1 MLKVVCIPAYN
12 EERIIQDVILEC
24 QKYADKILVCDD
36 GSKDDTFNVAEK
48 AGAVVLRHEKNLGKG
63 AALKTLFAECKK
75 MDAELIVT
83 IDGDGQFLPE
93 EIQKLTDP
101 IKTDHFDI
109 VIGNRFSQ
117 SEEMPSYRKAGNKM
131 LDKFTKLAAQLPFED
146 TQSGFRAYSKNAIEK
161 ISFSTNGF
169 GVDSEILVDAVK
181 KDLKITEQN
190 VTVLYNTGDKTSTKN
205 PVSHSMGVIA
215 SILELIAINH
225 PLKYLGIPGI
235 ILLVIGIV
243 YSVTVMA
250 IFNETRYFSIPSTL
264 LALGSLVNECTEYK
278 EGFIIKEIVKNCI
291 KNNFNTKDFDKENND
306 KEEKQL
312 ENEEVLFI
320 ERTAYDINVS
330 SLIAGLGLGG
340 LAIALAAQDT
350 IRNLLGGVTIF
361 ADKPFEVGDWVV
373 VDGVEGT
380 VEAVGFRSTRVR
392 TFYNSLI
399 SVPNGNLMDSGIDN
413 MGKRR
418 WRRYKTTLGVA
429 YHTKPDQLQAFVEGI
444 RAIIQANP
452 GMRQDYYIVE
462 FHGFGA
468 TSLDILVYCFIDAE
482 DWNQELRTR
491 HVLNLDIMRLAE
503 SLQVE
508 FAFPTQT
515 LHIARMPGQPQ
526 ELPEIPERTHLRE
539 VIDSF
544 GPGGNNG
551 QRIDQPITD
560 GHESVL
566 ESPYAQ
572 ADEG

>member
-1 MLKVVCIPAYN
+1 MVV
-12 EERIIQDVILEC
+12 
-24 QKYADKILVCDD
+24 
-36 GSKDDTFNVAEK
+36 
-48 AGAVVLRHEKNLGKG
+48 
-63 AALKTLFAECKK
+63 AAPNWF
-75 MDAELIVT
+75 
-83 IDGDGQFLPE
+83 
-93 EIQKLTDP
+93 TD
-101 IKTDHFDI
+101 
-109 VIGNRFSQ
+109 
-117 SEEMPSYRKAGNKM
+117 E
-131 LDKFTKLAAQLPFED
+131 
-146 TQSGFRAYSKNAIEK
+146 
-161 ISFSTNGF
+161 
-169 GVDSEILVDAVK
+169 
-181 KDLKITEQN
+181 
-190 VTVLYNTGDKTSTKN
+190 
-205 PVSHSMGVIA
+205 
-215 SILELIAINH
+215 
-225 PLKYLGIPGI
+225 YLGIEIEQYIGFGLLAI
-235 ILLVIGIV
+235 AVTILHFALLRLITIFVRRRYSGDDLSFWEVERRRLNRGILLVTAGI
-243 YSVTVMA
+243 
-250 IFNETRYFSIPSTL
+250 TL
-264 LALGSLVNECTEYK
+264 LVGFPMLDFDPEIENIVNQIASLVAAVGVLQVAYRAIDIFMDVLARRATQTESK
-278 EGFIIKEIVKNCI
+278 LDDSLVP
-291 KNNFNTKDFDKENND
+291 
-306 KEEKQL
+306 L
-312 ENEEVLFI
+312 L
-320 ERTAYDINVS
+320 RTAVRLFVTFVGLLFVLQNLDINVS

-350 IRNLLGGVTIF
+350 VRNLLGGVTIF
-361 ADKPFEVGDWVV
+361 ADQPFEVGDWVV

-413 MGKRR
+413 MGQRR

-482 DWNQELRTR
+482 DWNEELRTR

-515 LHIARMPGQPQ
+515 LHIARMPGQAE
-526 ELPEIPERTHLRE
+526 ELPEIPDRTDLRN
-539 VIDSF
+539 VVNSF
-544 GPGGNNG
+544 GPGGKSG
-551 QRIDQPITD
+551 QRVDQPITD

>member
-1 MLKVVCIPAYN
+1 MI
-12 EERIIQDVILEC
+12 
-24 QKYADKILVCDD
+24 
-36 GSKDDTFNVAEK
+36 VA
-48 AGAVVLRHEKNLGKG
+48 APNW
-63 AALKTLFAECKK
+63 F
-75 MDAELIVT
+75 
-83 IDGDGQFLPE
+83 
-93 EIQKLTDP
+93 TD
-101 IKTDHFDI
+101 
-109 VIGNRFSQ
+109 
-117 SEEMPSYRKAGNKM
+117 E
-131 LDKFTKLAAQLPFED
+131 
-146 TQSGFRAYSKNAIEK
+146 
-161 ISFSTNGF
+161 
-169 GVDSEILVDAVK
+169 
-181 KDLKITEQN
+181 
-190 VTVLYNTGDKTSTKN
+190 
-205 PVSHSMGVIA
+205 
-215 SILELIAINH
+215 
-225 PLKYLGIPGI
+225 YLGIEIEQYIGFGLLAI
-235 ILLVIGIV
+235 VVTLLHFALLRLITIFVRRRYSGDDLSFWEVERRRLNRGILLVTAGI
-243 YSVTVMA
+243 
-250 IFNETRYFSIPSTL
+250 TL
-264 LALGSLVNECTEYK
+264 LVGFPMLDFDPEIENVVNQIASLVAAVGVLQVAYRAIDIFMDVLARRATETESK
-278 EGFIIKEIVKNCI
+278 LDDSLVP
-291 KNNFNTKDFDKENND
+291 
-306 KEEKQL
+306 L
-312 ENEEVLFI
+312 L
-320 ERTAYDINVS
+320 RTAVRLFVTFVGLLFVLQNLDINVS

-350 IRNLLGGVTIF
+350 VRNLLGGVTIF

-413 MGKRR
+413 MGQRR

-482 DWNQELRTR
+482 DWNEELRTR

-515 LHIARMPGQPQ
+515 LHIARMPGQAQ
-526 ELPEIPERTHLRE
+526 ELPEIPDRTDLRN
-539 VIDSF
+539 VVNSF
-544 GPGGNNG
+544 GPGGKSG
-551 QRIDQPITD
+551 QRVDQPITD

>member
-1 MLKVVCIPAYN
+1 MVV
-12 EERIIQDVILEC
+12 
-24 QKYADKILVCDD
+24 
-36 GSKDDTFNVAEK
+36 
-48 AGAVVLRHEKNLGKG
+48 
-63 AALKTLFAECKK
+63 AAPNWF
-75 MDAELIVT
+75 
-83 IDGDGQFLPE
+83 
-93 EIQKLTDP
+93 TD
-101 IKTDHFDI
+101 
-109 VIGNRFSQ
+109 
-117 SEEMPSYRKAGNKM
+117 E
-131 LDKFTKLAAQLPFED
+131 
-146 TQSGFRAYSKNAIEK
+146 
-161 ISFSTNGF
+161 
-169 GVDSEILVDAVK
+169 
-181 KDLKITEQN
+181 
-190 VTVLYNTGDKTSTKN
+190 
-205 PVSHSMGVIA
+205 
-215 SILELIAINH
+215 
-225 PLKYLGIPGI
+225 YLGIEIEQYIGFGLLAI
-235 ILLVIGIV
+235 AVTILHFALLRLITIFVRRRYSGDDLSFWEVERRRLNRGILLVTAGI
-243 YSVTVMA
+243 
-250 IFNETRYFSIPSTL
+250 TL
-264 LALGSLVNECTEYK
+264 LVGFPMLDFDPEIENIVNQIASLVAAVGVLQVAYRAIDIFMDVLARRATQTESK
-278 EGFIIKEIVKNCI
+278 LDDSLVP
-291 KNNFNTKDFDKENND
+291 
-306 KEEKQL
+306 L
-312 ENEEVLFI
+312 L
-320 ERTAYDINVS
+320 RTAVRLFVTFVGLLFVLQNLDINVS

-350 IRNLLGGVTIF
+350 VRNLLGGVTIF

-413 MGKRR
+413 MGQRR

-482 DWNQELRTR
+482 DWNEELRTR

-515 LHIARMPGQPQ
+515 LHIARMPGQSQ
-526 ELPEIPERTHLRE
+526 ELPEIPDRTDLRN
-539 VIDSF
+539 VVNSF
-544 GPGGNNG
+544 GPGGKSG
-551 QRIDQPITD
+551 QRVDQPITD

>member
-1 MLKVVCIPAYN
+1 MVV
-12 EERIIQDVILEC
+12 
-24 QKYADKILVCDD
+24 
-36 GSKDDTFNVAEK
+36 
-48 AGAVVLRHEKNLGKG
+48 
-63 AALKTLFAECKK
+63 AAPNWF
-75 MDAELIVT
+75 
-83 IDGDGQFLPE
+83 
-93 EIQKLTDP
+93 TD
-101 IKTDHFDI
+101 
-109 VIGNRFSQ
+109 
-117 SEEMPSYRKAGNKM
+117 E
-131 LDKFTKLAAQLPFED
+131 
-146 TQSGFRAYSKNAIEK
+146 
-161 ISFSTNGF
+161 
-169 GVDSEILVDAVK
+169 
-181 KDLKITEQN
+181 
-190 VTVLYNTGDKTSTKN
+190 
-205 PVSHSMGVIA
+205 
-215 SILELIAINH
+215 
-225 PLKYLGIPGI
+225 YLGIEIEQYIGFGLLAI
-235 ILLVIGIV
+235 AVTILHFALLRLITIFVRRRYSGDDLSFWEVERRRLNRGILLVTAGI
-243 YSVTVMA
+243 
-250 IFNETRYFSIPSTL
+250 TL
-264 LALGSLVNECTEYK
+264 LVGFPMLDFDPEIENVVNQIASLVAAVGVLQVAYRAIDIFMDVLARRATQTESK
-278 EGFIIKEIVKNCI
+278 LDDSLVP
-291 KNNFNTKDFDKENND
+291 
-306 KEEKQL
+306 L
-312 ENEEVLFI
+312 L
-320 ERTAYDINVS
+320 RTAVRLFVTFVGLLFVLQNLDINVS

-350 IRNLLGGVTIF
+350 VRNLLGGVTIF

-413 MGKRR
+413 MGQRR

-482 DWNQELRTR
+482 DWNEELRTR

-515 LHIARMPGQPQ
+515 LHIARMPGQAE
-526 ELPEIPERTHLRE
+526 ELPEIPDRTDLRN
-539 VIDSF
+539 VVNSF
-544 GPGGNNG
+544 GPGGKSG
-551 QRIDQPITD
+551 QRVDQPITD

>member
-1 MLKVVCIPAYN
+1 MI
-12 EERIIQDVILEC
+12 
-24 QKYADKILVCDD
+24 
-36 GSKDDTFNVAEK
+36 VA
-48 AGAVVLRHEKNLGKG
+48 APNW
-63 AALKTLFAECKK
+63 F
-75 MDAELIVT
+75 
-83 IDGDGQFLPE
+83 
-93 EIQKLTDP
+93 TD
-101 IKTDHFDI
+101 
-109 VIGNRFSQ
+109 
-117 SEEMPSYRKAGNKM
+117 E
-131 LDKFTKLAAQLPFED
+131 
-146 TQSGFRAYSKNAIEK
+146 
-161 ISFSTNGF
+161 
-169 GVDSEILVDAVK
+169 
-181 KDLKITEQN
+181 
-190 VTVLYNTGDKTSTKN
+190 
-205 PVSHSMGVIA
+205 
-215 SILELIAINH
+215 
-225 PLKYLGIPGI
+225 YLGIEIEQYIGFGLLAI
-235 ILLVIGIV
+235 AVTILHFTLLRLITIFVRRRYSGDDLSFWEVERRRLNRGILLVTAGI
-243 YSVTVMA
+243 
-250 IFNETRYFSIPSTL
+250 TL
-264 LALGSLVNECTEYK
+264 LVGFPMLDFDPEIENVVNQIASLVAAVGVLQVAYRAIDIFMDVLARRATKTESK
-278 EGFIIKEIVKNCI
+278 LDDSLVP
-291 KNNFNTKDFDKENND
+291 
-306 KEEKQL
+306 L
-312 ENEEVLFI
+312 L
-320 ERTAYDINVS
+320 RTAVRLFVTFVGLLFVLQNLDINVS

-350 IRNLLGGVTIF
+350 VRNLLGGVTIF

-413 MGKRR
+413 MGQRR

-482 DWNQELRTR
+482 DWNEELRTR

-515 LHIARMPGQPQ
+515 LHIARMPGQSQ
-526 ELPEIPERTHLRE
+526 ELPEIPDRTDLRN
-539 VIDSF
+539 VVNSF
-544 GPGGNNG
+544 GPGGKSG
-551 QRIDQPITD
+551 QRVDQPITD

>member
-1 MLKVVCIPAYN
+1 MI
-12 EERIIQDVILEC
+12 
-24 QKYADKILVCDD
+24 
-36 GSKDDTFNVAEK
+36 VA
-48 AGAVVLRHEKNLGKG
+48 APNW
-63 AALKTLFAECKK
+63 F
-75 MDAELIVT
+75 
-83 IDGDGQFLPE
+83 
-93 EIQKLTDP
+93 TD
-101 IKTDHFDI
+101 
-109 VIGNRFSQ
+109 
-117 SEEMPSYRKAGNKM
+117 E
-131 LDKFTKLAAQLPFED
+131 
-146 TQSGFRAYSKNAIEK
+146 
-161 ISFSTNGF
+161 
-169 GVDSEILVDAVK
+169 
-181 KDLKITEQN
+181 
-190 VTVLYNTGDKTSTKN
+190 
-205 PVSHSMGVIA
+205 
-215 SILELIAINH
+215 
-225 PLKYLGIPGI
+225 YLGIEIEQYIGFGLLAI
-235 ILLVIGIV
+235 AVTILHFALLRLITIFVRRRYSGDDLSFWEVERRRLNRGILLVTAGI
-243 YSVTVMA
+243 
-250 IFNETRYFSIPSTL
+250 TL
-264 LALGSLVNECTEYK
+264 LVGFPMLDFDPEIENVVNQIASLVAAVGVLQVAYRAIDIFMDVLARRATQTESK
-278 EGFIIKEIVKNCI
+278 LDDSLVP
-291 KNNFNTKDFDKENND
+291 
-306 KEEKQL
+306 L
-312 ENEEVLFI
+312 L
-320 ERTAYDINVS
+320 RTAVRLFVTFVGLLFVLQNLDINVS

-350 IRNLLGGVTIF
+350 VRNLLGGVTIF

-413 MGKRR
+413 MGQRR

-482 DWNQELRTR
+482 DWNEELRTR

-515 LHIARMPGQPQ
+515 LHIARMPGQAQ
-526 ELPEIPERTHLRE
+526 ELPEIPDRTDLRN
-539 VIDSF
+539 VVNSF
-544 GPGGNNG
+544 GPGGKSG
-551 QRIDQPITD
+551 QRVDQPITD

>member
-1 MLKVVCIPAYN
+1 MI
-12 EERIIQDVILEC
+12 
-24 QKYADKILVCDD
+24 
-36 GSKDDTFNVAEK
+36 VA
-48 AGAVVLRHEKNLGKG
+48 APNW
-63 AALKTLFAECKK
+63 F
-75 MDAELIVT
+75 
-83 IDGDGQFLPE
+83 
-93 EIQKLTDP
+93 TD
-101 IKTDHFDI
+101 
-109 VIGNRFSQ
+109 
-117 SEEMPSYRKAGNKM
+117 E
-131 LDKFTKLAAQLPFED
+131 
-146 TQSGFRAYSKNAIEK
+146 
-161 ISFSTNGF
+161 
-169 GVDSEILVDAVK
+169 
-181 KDLKITEQN
+181 
-190 VTVLYNTGDKTSTKN
+190 
-205 PVSHSMGVIA
+205 
-215 SILELIAINH
+215 
-225 PLKYLGIPGI
+225 YLGIEIEQYIGFGLLAI
-235 ILLVIGIV
+235 AVTILHFTLLRLITIFVRRRYSGDDLSFWEVERRRLNRGILLVTAGI
-243 YSVTVMA
+243 
-250 IFNETRYFSIPSTL
+250 TL
-264 LALGSLVNECTEYK
+264 LVGFPMLDFDPEIENVVNQIASLVAAVGVLQVAYRAIDIFMDVLARRATQTESK
-278 EGFIIKEIVKNCI
+278 LDDSLVP
-291 KNNFNTKDFDKENND
+291 
-306 KEEKQL
+306 L
-312 ENEEVLFI
+312 L
-320 ERTAYDINVS
+320 RTAVRLFVTFVGLLFVLQNLDINVS

-350 IRNLLGGVTIF
+350 VRNLLGGVTIF

-413 MGKRR
+413 MGQRR

-468 TSLDILVYCFIDAE
+468 TSLDILLYCFIDAE
-482 DWNQELRTR
+482 DWNEELRTR

-515 LHIARMPGQPQ
+515 LHIARMPGQSQ
-526 ELPEIPERTHLRE
+526 ELPEIPDRTDLRN
-539 VIDSF
+539 VVNSF
-544 GPGGNNG
+544 GPGGKSG
-551 QRIDQPITD
+551 QRVDQPITD

>member
-1 MLKVVCIPAYN
+1 MI
-12 EERIIQDVILEC
+12 
-24 QKYADKILVCDD
+24 
-36 GSKDDTFNVAEK
+36 VA
-48 AGAVVLRHEKNLGKG
+48 APNW
-63 AALKTLFAECKK
+63 F
-75 MDAELIVT
+75 
-83 IDGDGQFLPE
+83 
-93 EIQKLTDP
+93 TD
-101 IKTDHFDI
+101 
-109 VIGNRFSQ
+109 
-117 SEEMPSYRKAGNKM
+117 E
-131 LDKFTKLAAQLPFED
+131 
-146 TQSGFRAYSKNAIEK
+146 
-161 ISFSTNGF
+161 
-169 GVDSEILVDAVK
+169 
-181 KDLKITEQN
+181 
-190 VTVLYNTGDKTSTKN
+190 
-205 PVSHSMGVIA
+205 
-215 SILELIAINH
+215 
-225 PLKYLGIPGI
+225 YLGIEIEQYIGFGLLAI
-235 ILLVIGIV
+235 AVTILHFTLLRLITIFVRRRYSGDDLSFWEVERRRLNRGILLVTAGI
-243 YSVTVMA
+243 
-250 IFNETRYFSIPSTL
+250 TL
-264 LALGSLVNECTEYK
+264 LVGFPMLDFDPEIENVVNQIASLVAAVGVLQVAYRAIDIFMDVLARRATETESK
-278 EGFIIKEIVKNCI
+278 LDDSLVP
-291 KNNFNTKDFDKENND
+291 
-306 KEEKQL
+306 L
-312 ENEEVLFI
+312 L
-320 ERTAYDINVS
+320 RTAVRLFVTFVGLLFVLQNLDINVS

-350 IRNLLGGVTIF
+350 VRNLLGGVTIF

-413 MGKRR
+413 MGQRR

-482 DWNQELRTR
+482 DWNEELRTR

-515 LHIARMPGQPQ
+515 LHIANMPGQAQ
-526 ELPEIPERTHLRE
+526 RLPEIPDRTDLRN
-539 VIDSF
+539 VVNSF
-544 GPGGNNG
+544 GPGGKSG
-551 QRIDQPITD
+551 QRVDQPITD

>member
-1 MLKVVCIPAYN
+1 MI
-12 EERIIQDVILEC
+12 
-24 QKYADKILVCDD
+24 
-36 GSKDDTFNVAEK
+36 VAAPNWFTDEY
-48 AGAVVLRHEKNLGKG
+48 LGVEIEQYIG
-63 AALKTLFAECKK
+63 FGLLA
-75 MDAELIVT
+75 IVVT
-83 IDGDGQFLPE
+83 ILHFALLRLITIFVRRRYSGDDLSFWEVERRRL
-93 EIQKLTDP
+93 
-101 IKTDHFDI
+101 
-109 VIGNRFSQ
+109 NR
-117 SEEMPSYRKAGNKM
+117 G
-131 LDKFTKLAAQLPFED
+131 
-146 TQSGFRAYSKNAIEK
+146 
-161 ISFSTNGF
+161 
-169 GVDSEILVDAVK
+169 
-181 KDLKITEQN
+181 
-190 VTVLYNTGDKTSTKN
+190 
-205 PVSHSMGVIA
+205 
-215 SILELIAINH
+215 
-225 PLKYLGIPGI
+225 
-235 ILLVIGIV
+235 ILLVTAGI
-243 YSVTVMA
+243 
-250 IFNETRYFSIPSTL
+250 TL
-264 LALGSLVNECTEYK
+264 LVGFPMLDFDPEIENVVNQIASLVAAVGVLQVAYRAIDIFMDVLARRATETESK
-278 EGFIIKEIVKNCI
+278 LDDSLVP
-291 KNNFNTKDFDKENND
+291 
-306 KEEKQL
+306 L
-312 ENEEVLFI
+312 L
-320 ERTAYDINVS
+320 RTAVRLFVTFVGLLFVLQNLDINVS

-350 IRNLLGGVTIF
+350 VRNLLGGVTIF

-413 MGKRR
+413 MGQRR

-482 DWNQELRTR
+482 DWNEELRTR

-515 LHIARMPGQPQ
+515 LHIANMPGQAQ
-526 ELPEIPERTHLRE
+526 RLPEIPDRTDLRN
-539 VIDSF
+539 VVNSF
-544 GPGGNNG
+544 GPGGKSG
-551 QRIDQPITD
+551 QRVDQPITD

>member
-1 MLKVVCIPAYN
+1 MI
-12 EERIIQDVILEC
+12 
-24 QKYADKILVCDD
+24 
-36 GSKDDTFNVAEK
+36 VA
-48 AGAVVLRHEKNLGKG
+48 APNW
-63 AALKTLFAECKK
+63 F
-75 MDAELIVT
+75 
-83 IDGDGQFLPE
+83 
-93 EIQKLTDP
+93 TD
-101 IKTDHFDI
+101 
-109 VIGNRFSQ
+109 
-117 SEEMPSYRKAGNKM
+117 E
-131 LDKFTKLAAQLPFED
+131 
-146 TQSGFRAYSKNAIEK
+146 
-161 ISFSTNGF
+161 
-169 GVDSEILVDAVK
+169 
-181 KDLKITEQN
+181 
-190 VTVLYNTGDKTSTKN
+190 
-205 PVSHSMGVIA
+205 
-215 SILELIAINH
+215 
-225 PLKYLGIPGI
+225 YLGIEIEQYIGFGLLAI
-235 ILLVIGIV
+235 AVTILHFALLRLITIFVRRRYSGDDLSFWEVERRRLNRGILLVTAGI
-243 YSVTVMA
+243 
-250 IFNETRYFSIPSTL
+250 TL
-264 LALGSLVNECTEYK
+264 LVGFPMLDFDPEIENVVNQIASLVAAVGVLQVAYRAIDIFMDVLARRATQTESK
-278 EGFIIKEIVKNCI
+278 LDDSLVP
-291 KNNFNTKDFDKENND
+291 
-306 KEEKQL
+306 L
-312 ENEEVLFI
+312 L
-320 ERTAYDINVS
+320 RTAVRLFVTFVGLLFVLQNLDINVS

-350 IRNLLGGVTIF
+350 VRNLLGGVTIF

-413 MGKRR
+413 MGQRR

-482 DWNQELRTR
+482 DWNEELRTR

-515 LHIARMPGQPQ
+515 LHIARMPGQSQ
-526 ELPEIPERTHLRE
+526 ELPEIPDRTDLRN
-539 VIDSF
+539 VVNSF
-544 GPGGNNG
+544 GPGGKSG
-551 QRIDQPITD
+551 QRVDQPITD